1 MPRFVIPAST
11 VTGTVNVPER
21 RYFMIRDI
29 MLWAI
34 LIALGFLFVVWVGYR
49 VTLSYRAPATT
60 APITSSVPVVVPPS
74 PVVPVAP
81 TVVLPPTPAVPPVPT
96 ITAPVVVPP
105 SPVVPV
111 APPTIKIEVGGTI
124 KVDGHVDTV
133 PPAPT
138 SEARR
143 PIDCSVYREDPVQH
157 HRCATYAPILR

>member
-81 TVVLPPTPAVPPVPT
+81 
-96 ITAPVVVPP
+96 
-105 SPVVPV
+105 
-111 APPTIKIEVGGTI
+111 PTIKIEVGGTI

-143 PIDCSVYREDPVQH
+143 PIDCSVYREDPVEH